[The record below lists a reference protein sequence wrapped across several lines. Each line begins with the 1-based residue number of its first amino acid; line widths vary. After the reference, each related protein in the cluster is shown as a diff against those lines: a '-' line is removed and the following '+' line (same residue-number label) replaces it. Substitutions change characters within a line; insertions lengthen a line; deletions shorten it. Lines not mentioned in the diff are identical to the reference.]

1 MDEARQQRLEKRE
14 KAQVDV
20 PREQTTSDERKMRRM
35 RALRRKQGRNRVI
48 VVLVSVILVFFLSL
62 SVFDILKLKAEER
75 DALKK
80 QEQLKAKQE
89 QLKEDLK
96 DVDSEE
102 NIEDQARE
110 KLKLTKPGE
119 TIYIPDSEEP
129 Q

>member
-1 MDEARQQRLEKRE
+1 MDEARQQRHEKRE
-14 KAQVDV
+14 RLQAEAL
-20 PREQTTSDERKMRRM
+20 RERTSSEERKLKRK
-35 RALRRKQGRNRVI
+35 RAIRRKQGRRRLLI
-48 VVLVSVILVFFLSL
+48 FVVTVILVAALCV
-62 SVFDILKLKAEER
+62 SVADIIKLKAEER
-75 DALKK
+75 EALKK

-96 DVDSEE
+96 DADSEE

-119 TIYIPDSEEP
+119 VIYIPESEE